1 MPSRIVFASLAS
13 MCVLANCTP
22 YQEVDRDEPPGDVS
36 APVEADPAASMP
48 AESDAAFKASTADGG
63 AGQVDSGVAAVYKI
77 RATDDIAPAATAMM
91 TLADKDENGQLT
103 LEEYDLL
110 APALAQ
116 ADNTQSANDD
126 GSTAEKQGAAEYNET
141 AEGTPVSSEEFFNE
155 TAGAD
160 GTISEE
166 DLASALTTRFE
177 TADTDGDGALT
188 AEEAAVFSASMRFGR
203 E

>member
-1 MPSRIVFASLAS
+1 MPSRIVFASIAS

-48 AESDAAFKASTADGG
+48 AESNAEFKASTADGG

-91 TLADKDENGQLT
+91 TLADKDENGQLAS
-103 LEEYDLL
+103 EEYDLI

-126 GSTAEKQGAAEYNET
+126 GSTVEKQGAAEYGEV
-141 AEGTPVSSEEFFNE
+141 ADGTPIDAEEFFNE

-160 GTISEE
+160 GTISQE
-166 DLASALTTRFE
+166 DLTSALRARFE
-177 TADTDGDGALT
+177 TADADGDGALT